1 MTCFGLNTES
11 EIAAWQNDKDSNVN
25 NEDIAM
31 DNVADDDDEDKPAA
45 RG

>member
-1 MTCFGLNTES
+1 MTCFGVNTES
-11 EIAAWQNDKDSNVN
+11 ETAAWQNDKDSNFY
-25 NEDIAM
+25 NEDFSL